1 MLRISG
7 IMFDTITIRAGYRAI
22 EIIRDEGLDLSRV
35 KVLAGA
41 SGSAKFLV
49 LTGIDR
55 VLMDLFKGRTEPLHL
70 IGTSIGAFRM
80 AAFCREDPLAAIE
93 SLEREYISQHYERRP
108 TREEINRET
117 LRILDAFIDGNKIE
131 QILHHPFMR
140 ISFLANRCRGL
151 LSSESLPLQWM
162 GLGLAASANLISRD
176 FLGAFFE
183 RALFCAPGELP
194 PYAGMNQFPMT
205 VYGLT
210 KDNFKQA
217 LLASGAIPAVM
228 AGISDIPGA
237 KGMFRDG
244 GILDYHLDIPFLPT
258 PILPGKDRLVLYP
271 HFYEHITPGW
281 FDKRLNRLPSRENMA
296 DVVIIAPSQNF
307 VRSLP
312 FGKIPDRKDFHAF
325 KGRDRERV
333 VYWKETVHR
342 SQQLGLEFAE
352 SIESGRIRQKVTA
365 FTGL

>member
-1 MLRISG
+1 MPDAVS
-7 IMFDTITIRAGYRAI
+7 IRAGHRAMG
-22 EIIRDEGLDLSRV
+22 IIRDEGLNPSRI

-80 AAFCREDPLAAIE
+80 AAFCQNDPVAAID
-93 SLEREYISQHYERRP
+93 SLEREYIAQYYQRRP

-117 LRILDAFIDGNKIE
+117 LRILDAFIDKDRIE
-131 QILHHPFMR
+131 QVLNHPFMR
-140 ISFLANRCRGL
+140 ISFLANRCKGL
-151 LSSESLPLQWM
+151 LKSEALPLQWV
-162 GLGLAASANLISRD
+162 GLGLAAGANLLSRD

-194 PYAGMNQFPMT
+194 PYAGMNRFPLK

-210 KDNFKQA
+210 KDNFKPA
-217 LLASGAIPAVM
+217 LLSSGAIPAIM
-228 AGISDIPGA
+228 AGVSDIPGA

-244 GILDYHLDIPFLPT
+244 GILDYHLDIPFFPG
-258 PILPGKDRLVLYP
+258 PVLPGENRLVLFP

-281 FDKRLNRLPSRENMA
+281 FDKRLNRPPDPDNMA
-296 DVVIIAPSQNF
+296 DVVVVAPSPAF
-307 VRSLP
+307 VQSLP
-312 FGKIPDRKDFHAF
+312 LGKIPDRKDFYGF
-325 KGRDRERV
+325 KGRDKERMA
-333 VYWKETVHR
+333 YWKETVTR
-342 SQQLGLEFAE
+342 SRELGLEFME
-352 SIESGRIRQKVTA
+352 SIASGRIRQMVKP
-365 FTGL
+365 L

>member
-1 MLRISG
+1 MLDAIS
-7 IMFDTITIRAGYRAI
+7 IRAGYKAI
-22 EIIRDEGLDLSRV
+22 QIIRDEGLDLSRV

-55 VLMDLFKGRTEPLHL
+55 VLMGLFKGRTEPLHL

-93 SLEREYISQHYERRP
+93 SLEREYIAQHYERRP

-117 LRILDAFIDGNKIE
+117 VRILDAFIDKDKIE
-131 QILHHPFMR
+131 QMLHHPFMR
-140 ISFLANRCRGL
+140 ISFLSNRCRGL
-151 LSSESLPLQWM
+151 LRSESLPLQWL
-162 GLGLAASANLISRD
+162 GLGLAASANLMSRD

-183 RALFCAPGELP
+183 RALFCAPGERP
-194 PYAGMNQFPMT
+194 PYAGMNQFPMK
-205 VYGLT
+205 VYSLT

-237 KGMFRDG
+237 KGVFRDG
-244 GILDYHLDIPFLPT
+244 GILDYHLDIPFLPG
-258 PILPGKDRLVLYP
+258 PVLPGEDRLVLFP

-281 FDKRLNRLPSRENMA
+281 FDKRLNRSPSRENMA
-296 DVVIIAPSQNF
+296 NVVVIAPSREF
-307 VRSLP
+307 VQSLP
-312 FGKIPDRKDFHAF
+312 FGKIPDRKDFYAF
-325 KGRDRERV
+325 KGRDQERMA
-333 VYWKETVHR
+333 YWKKTVRR
-342 SQQLGLEFAE
+342 SRQLGLEFAE

-365 FTGL
+365 FAGL